1 MTGKWLEK
9 RDAEKQAQTF
19 RISLSQKS
27 KFPRFRGIEE
37 VIGMEREQ
45 QSDNSWHTIVI
56 VLSCC
61 GVIKM
66 LHLLGVISVEGES
79 LLSV

>member
-1 MTGKWLEK
+1 
-9 RDAEKQAQTF
+9 
-19 RISLSQKS
+19 
-27 KFPRFRGIEE
+27 
-37 VIGMEREQ
+37 MEREQ